1 MAKSINLSNIF
12 SSSNINNVL
21 YIIILVLSLLI
32 LRHIMINK
40 DNFEDCPCPPLGLVQ
55 FSAPECTGDKLPSE
69 QGKCGE
75 IVQISSGKIKARCM
89 GEGIAFPCK
98 NI

>member
-1 MAKSINLSNIF
+1 MAKSINMSNVF
-12 SSSNINNVL
+12 NSKNINNIL
-21 YIIILVLSLLI
+21 YVIILVLSLLI
-32 LRHIMINK
+32 LRHIMMNK

-55 FSAPECTGDKLPSE
+55 FSAPECTGDNLSSE
-69 QGKCGE
+69 SGGCGA
-75 IVQISSGKIKARCM
+75 VVNVGSGKIKARCT